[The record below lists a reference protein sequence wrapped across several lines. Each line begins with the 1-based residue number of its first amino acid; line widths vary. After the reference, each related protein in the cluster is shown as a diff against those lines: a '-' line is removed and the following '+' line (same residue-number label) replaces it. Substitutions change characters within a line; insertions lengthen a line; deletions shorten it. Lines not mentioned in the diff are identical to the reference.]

1 MAQNDLPSWQAHGIG
16 GFHIFQIA
24 DSHYGCA
31 HNTSVV
37 GSAGNGQSDNQVN
50 GTGAQQGYDYNSLQ
64 NVRNGVKNIDAAHND
79 VIKLAAVETGN
90 GAQNSAYYKTKA
102 YGANADGQGI
112 TSAVHNA
119 SKQVSTVFIGTKP
132 VLTVGRLQLVS

>member
-31 HNTSVV
+31 HNTSIV
-37 GSAGNGQSDNQVN
+37 GSAGNGQCDNQVN

-64 NVRNGVKNIDAAHND
+64 NVRNGVENIDATHD
-79 VIKLAAVETGN
+79 DIIGLAAVEAGDRAQN
-90 GAQNSAYYKTKA
+90 GAYNEAKAHGADANGQRVASA
-102 YGANADGQGI
+102 I
-112 TSAVHNA
+112 HNA
-119 SKQVSTVFIGTKP
+119 SKQIAAIFISAKP
-132 VLTVGRLQLVS
+132 VLTVGSLQLIS